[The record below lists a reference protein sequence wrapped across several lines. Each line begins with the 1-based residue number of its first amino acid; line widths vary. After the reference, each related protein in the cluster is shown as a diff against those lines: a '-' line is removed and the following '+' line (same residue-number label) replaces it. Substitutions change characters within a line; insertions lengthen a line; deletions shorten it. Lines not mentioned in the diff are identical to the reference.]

1 MSSISSASKK
11 QPARQYVSAAPFHN
25 DLFSYTT
32 SYNAF
37 TNVTTGTLSAPI
49 AGANS
54 STCPAG
60 RILRESGKKLYPGSH
75 VGVTTYMVGVID
87 SASGLAGYIDPNSPV
102 FAVSN
107 NEIPV
112 FFANGVDPGPGGLE
126 DEGQPVYTNGPIVT
140 AGNATIGGNEVVT
153 GTTVSKGQIRCVGAT
168 GARVEI
174 NGASSTNINIDVG
187 LRPFVYI
194 TGNANNTITCSNINF
209 GDHLILQFGGSG
221 GSPGTATFSSGFAV
235 SSTTM
240 AKGASIIHF
249 ICDGVHM
256 VELSRT
262 TWENVFDLA

>member
-1 MSSISSASKK
+1 M
-11 QPARQYVSAAPFHN
+11 
-25 DLFSYTT
+25 
-32 SYNAF
+32 
-37 TNVTTGTLSAPI
+37 
-49 AGANS
+49 
-54 STCPAG
+54 
-60 RILRESGKKLYPGSH
+60 
-75 VGVTTYMVGVID
+75 
-87 SASGLAGYIDPNSPV
+87 
-102 FAVSN
+102 
-107 NEIPV
+107 
-112 FFANGVDPGPGGLE
+112 
-126 DEGQPVYTNGPIVT
+126 
-140 AGNATIGGNEVVT
+140 T

-262 TWENVFDLA
+262 TWGNVFDLA